1 MRDQPSGTVTFLFTD
16 IEGSTRLWERH
27 PAAMASAL
35 ARHDALLRASVAG
48 HGGCVFKTVGD
59 AFCAAFHTVS
69 AGLAAATDAQ
79 RALRDEPW
87 PADVRIRVRMGLH
100 TGAAELRDDDYFGPP
115 LNRVARLMS
124 AGHGGQVLLSQAA
137 QELLRDGLPAGVV
150 LRDMGERRLKDLI
163 RPEHVYQLVA
173 PGLDDHFPPL
183 NTLDARAHNLPVQS
197 TSFVGRER
205 EIREVERALASG
217 RLVTLTGTGGAG
229 KSRLALQVAAELVD
243 EYADGA
249 WLVELASLG
258 DPAQVPSAVCAGLGI
273 VVAPGATPAT
283 ELSARLRSQSMLLV
297 LDNCEHLIDAVA
309 ELLEGLLAT
318 APNLHVLASSQEPLG
333 IAGEHVFRLPS
344 LAVPADAAPTADAAM
359 TCGAVQLFVERARTA
374 QPSFVLDDR
383 SAPTVATICR
393 RLDGIPLA
401 LEMAAA
407 RVPLLGVEALEQRLD
422 ERFRV
427 LTAGKRTAL
436 PRQRTLQATLDWSY
450 GLLDADEQAVLRRLG
465 VFAGQF
471 SLDAAVAVAA
481 DEKRDEF
488 AIIECLAG
496 LCDHSLVWV
505 NPTDGAARYALLE
518 TTRAY
523 ALERLA
529 AAGETAATARRH
541 ALHYR
546 QAFACCFDDWTRL
559 SDTEFRARYFRDIDN
574 LRVAVAW
581 AFGAD
586 GDDETAIALAGSSV
600 QVWVGLGLFAEAETL
615 LQQACERIAPTTP
628 PALDADLSFAVAIFY
643 GQRHQL
649 RTIAAARRAVELWRG
664 LGERTRLGCALYAL
678 GGAYAA
684 EGEAEAEPILREAQ
698 PIFEESGRAR
708 LQAMAHAAFA
718 LLHAARG
725 RPLEATRESRAA
737 LELYQA
743 AGAEGAVLSTL
754 GALADQVWA
763 QGELDR
769 AVEAA
774 REVIELHRR
783 SPFSGRIARIYT
795 TANLFGMLVE
805 RGDLDEA
812 RSIGRELLPQ
822 MAELGIVHGWSD
834 HFASCLARSGRG
846 ADAVR
851 LVGWADALRAAR
863 GLNRQPNEQRAR
875 QATLAIARER
885 DAGIDVD
892 RLLAEG
898 AVLAEAQAH
907 RIAQHTTDSLR

>member
-1 MRDQPSGTVTFLFTD
+1 MRDALPL
-16 IEGSTRLWERH
+16 RH
-27 PAAMASAL
+27 RPL
-35 ARHDALLRASVAG
+35 LRHDAMCASAAPPSPSYRFDRFELVPADRVLRANGAPVKLGGRAFDMLVAL
-48 HGGCVFKTVGD
+48 V
-59 AFCAAFHTVS
+59 
-69 AGLAAATDAQ
+69 
-79 RALRDEPW
+79 
-87 PADVRIRVRMGLH
+87 
-100 TGAAELRDDDYFGPP
+100 
-115 LNRVARLMS
+115 
-124 AGHGGQVLLSQAA
+124 
-137 QELLRDGLPAGVV
+137 
-150 LRDMGERRLKDLI
+150 ERRDRVVNKHELMDLVWPKLVVEENNLQAQVVTLRKLLGPSAI
-163 RPEHVYQLVA
+163 ATVPGRGYQFTLGVERSGSVRSDATPPSARDAPESTA
-173 PGLDDHFPPL
+173 
-183 NTLDARAHNLPVQS
+183 TARRHNLPLAVEPLI
-197 TSFVGRER
+197 GRDR
-205 EIREVERALASG
+205 ELAEVESLVIAH
-217 RLVTLTGTGGAG
+217 RLVTVTGTGGVG
-229 KSRLALQVAAELVD
+229 KSRLAVDVAARCAERFV
-243 EYADGA
+243 DGA

-258 DPAQVPSAVCAGLGI
+258 DQALVPAAVCASLGI
-273 VVAPGATPAT
+273 VVAPGGDASI
-283 ELSARLRSQSMLLV
+283 ELSARLGAQRLLLV
-297 LDNCEHLIDAVA
+297 LDNCEHVVDAVA
-309 ELLEGLLAT
+309 ELIDRLLAA
-318 APNLHVLASSQEPLG
+318 APGLHALASSQEPLG

-344 LAVPADAAPTADAAM
+344 LAVPADAAPSAEAAM
-359 TCGAVQLFVERARTA
+359 ACGAVQLFVERARTS

-505 NPTDGAARYALLE
+505 NPADGAARYALLE

-546 QAFACCFDDWTRL
+546 QAFACCFDDWTQL
-559 SDTEFRARYFRDIDN
+559 SDTAFRARYFREIDN
-574 LRVAVAW
+574 LRIAIAW

-586 GDDETAIALAGSSV
+586 GDNETAIALAGSSV

-628 PALDADLSFAVAIFY
+628 PALDADLSFAVAISY
-643 GQRHQL
+643 GQRHQQ

-678 GGAYAA
+678 GSAYAA
-684 EGEAEAEPILREAQ
+684 EGEVAAEPILREAQ
-698 PIFEESGRAR
+698 PILEESGRAR
-708 LQAMAHAAFA
+708 LQAMARAAFA

-737 LELYQA
+737 LELYRA

-769 AVEAA
+769 AIEAA
-774 REVIELHRR
+774 REVVQMHRR
-783 SPFSGRIARIYT
+783 SPLSGRIARTYA

-885 DAGIDVD
+885 EAGIDVG

-898 AVLAEAQAH
+898 AVLTEAQAH
-907 RIAQHTTDSLR
+907 RLATP